1 MIDLSLFNKSMK
13 STWIQKYLDTSNRGK
28 WKEFF
33 ELEFGK
39 FGGNL
44 IFKGNLNRVDCS
56 KTIPVKKLF
65 YKRIARNMVRSQFC
79 RCHKK

>member
-1 MIDLSLFNKSMK
+1 MK
-13 STWIQKYLDTSNRGK
+13 STWIQKYLDSSNRKK

-33 ELEFGK
+33 ELEFAK

-44 IFKGNLNRVDCS
+44 IFKGNLNKVNCS
-56 KTIPVKKLF
+56 KIIPGKKKKKKLF